1 MKEYRRLSR
10 RERFLIW
17 SWHYESKPR
26 LSLYEISRRLGRS
39 PSTIYD
45 EVNKNRRRPDVSLKK
60 LPYDPEFADYNAA
73 RNRILRRKSKYK
85 ATNVDLRRVKRLIV
99 EKGWSIPMI
108 AKRGRISISEPTL
121 YRYAEK
127 GFKALADYSKKKYR
141 RGKVR
146 FIPAAVKE
154 SLMMSQRSI
163 DNRPTK
169 IARRTEF
176 GHWEMDC
183 VDSRKGVKACVLV
196 LVERRSRL
204 TATYKLKNKES
215 GELINAFQR
224 FFKKYGRYVRS
235 ITTDRGPEFRNGAVI
250 YDIERRGV
258 DVYFAHPYR
267 PEEKGTIERINRDIR
282 KYYPKG
288 TSFAKITDT
297 DLALHTKMINEYPR
311 KVLNWVAPQAC
322 FTHLKAGTE
331 ANIRRKQRNAMMNF
345 A

>member
-1 MKEYRRLSR
+1 MKEYRRLSK

-17 SWHYESKPR
+17 SWHYESKPS
-26 LSLYEISRRLGRS
+26 LSFYEISRRLKLS
-39 PSTIYD
+39 SSTIYD

-85 ATNVDLRRVKRLIV
+85 ASSGNLRKVKKLIV

-108 AKRGRISISEPTL
+108 AKRGNISISEPTL
-121 YRYAEK
+121 YCYAEK
-127 GFKALADYSKKKYR
+127 GFKAFADYTKKKYR

-154 SLMMSQRSI
+154 SLMMTQRSI
-163 DNRPTK
+163 DNRPTR
-169 IARRTEF
+169 IRRRTEF

-183 VDSRKGVKACVLV
+183 VDSRKGVKTSVLV
-196 LVERRSRL
+196 LVERVSRF
-204 TATYKLKNKES
+204 TVTYIIKNKES
-215 GELINAFQR
+215 GELLNALQK
-224 FFKKYGRYVRS
+224 FFKKYGHYTKS
-235 ITTDRGPEFRNGAVI
+235 ITTDRGPEFRNGTVI

-288 TSFAKITDT
+288 TSFAKITET
-297 DLALHTKMINEYPR
+297 DLASHTKMINEYPR
-311 KVLNWVAPQAC
+311 EILDWQTPQVR
-322 FTHLKAGTE
+322 FMRLKNVTE
-331 ANIRRKQRNAMMNF
+331 ANIRRKYRNA
-345 A
+345 AIQLA